1 MMDTLRQDLKY
12 ALRRVLKSPGFTT
25 VAVLTLALGIG
36 VNSAIFSVVYGV
48 LLKPLPF
55 ADPERLVGIYHVSE
69 GHRVSMSGP
78 NFVDVRNLS
87 KTLVDAAAISR
98 SRLILTGRGEP
109 VRLDGAE
116 VSTSFFSVLGVAPA
130 LGRTF
135 HSDEG
140 QPGRPKVTVLGYGLW
155 QQRFGE
161 SPKVIGQTIMLD
173 GVPTEVI
180 GVMPKQ
186 FAYPAGRVIWI
197 PITENEDFT
206 KTQRG
211 AWYLNV
217 IGRTRPSL
225 PIDQV
230 TAEVQTIG
238 KELAHQYPDSNEGL
252 EFTAISL
259 HEATVGDVRS
269 AVFVLLGAVAFVLL
283 IACTNVA
290 NLLLARAAARE
301 GEMAVRSALGAGRL
315 RLIRQLLTESVILAV
330 LGGAFGLLLAI
341 WGLDWLVN
349 LKPEGIPR
357 LSDVRIDPTVIAF
370 TMSLAVL
377 TGLVFGIV
385 PAFQAT
391 TASLAGTLKETGR
404 GPLTTRGGARL
415 RGALVVGEMAL
426 AVMLL
431 AGAGLFIRSFVKLA
445 SVDPGF
451 HAAKALTFELSLP
464 DLRYEKEQQQ
474 LAFFDQLLPRLRAI
488 PGVQKVAA
496 VQSLPLSG
504 SKFVINFQIE
514 GRPPLP
520 PSQQPAMQIRVATAG
535 YFETIGIPLKRG
547 RLFTE
552 DDRAASPR
560 VVVITESAVRQYFPG
575 EDPMGKTITVGW
587 GRGKDTPRA
596 GGEVVGIVGDVKE
609 AGLDEV
615 EPPQLYM
622 PYRQWPI
629 QGISVILQTVVPPG
643 SVADTARRAV
653 YATDPNMPVANV
665 RTLEEIVARSI
676 SQPRFYTLLL
686 SLFAAVALI
695 LAAIGIFGVLSYAVA
710 QRTREI
716 GIRMALGAQGRAV
729 RGLVVRQAMALAL
742 VGVGVG
748 TVLAL
753 WLSNSLVSKM
763 LFNTSPHD
771 ASTYVAVAAVL
782 ALVALIASYLPAR
795 RATRVDPIVALRAE

>member
-1 MMDTLRQDLKY
+1 MDTFRRDLTY
-12 ALRRVLKSPGFTT
+12 ALRRLLKSPVFTI

-36 VNSAIFSVVYGV
+36 ANSAIFSVVYGV

-55 ADPERLVGIYHVSE
+55 ADPGRLVGIYHVSE
-69 GHRVSMSGP
+69 GHRATMSGP

-98 SRLILTGRGEP
+98 SRVILTGRGEP

-116 VSTSFFSVLGVAPA
+116 VSTSFFDVLGVAPV

-135 HSDEG
+135 RSDEG
-140 QPGRPKVTVLGYGLW
+140 QPSHPKVVVLGFGLW
-155 QQRFGE
+155 QQRFGG
-161 SPKVIGQTIMLD
+161 SPKVIGQAIMLN
-173 GVPTEVI
+173 GVSTEVI
-180 GVMPKQ
+180 GVMPRE
-186 FAYPAGRVIWI
+186 FAYPAGRVLWI
-197 PITENEDFT
+197 PIEETEDFT
-206 KTQRG
+206 RSQRG
-211 AWYLNV
+211 AWYLSV
-217 IGRTRPSL
+217 IGRAKPSI
-225 PIDQV
+225 PIEQV

-238 KELAHQYPDSNEGL
+238 KQLARQYPDDNAGL
-252 EFTAISL
+252 DFTAIPL
-259 HEATVGDVRS
+259 HEAMVGDVRN
-269 AVFVLLGAVAFVLL
+269 AVFVLFGAVAFVLL

-290 NLLLARAAARE
+290 NLLLARAATRE
-301 GEMAVRSALGAGRL
+301 GEMAVRSALGAGRW
-315 RLIRQLLTESVILAV
+315 RLIRQLLTESVILGV
-330 LGGAFGLLLAI
+330 LGGAFGLLFAI
-341 WGLDWLVN
+341 WGLDWLVS

-357 LSDVRIDPTVIAF
+357 LSDVRLDPMVILF
-370 TMSLAVL
+370 TMSLSIL
-377 TGLVFGIV
+377 TGLVFGVV
-385 PAFQAT
+385 PALQAT
-391 TASLAGTLKETGR
+391 ATSLAGTLKEAGR

-464 DLRYEKEQQQ
+464 DLRYEKETQQIT
-474 LAFFDQLLPRLRAI
+474 FFDQLVPRLRAI

-504 SKFVINFQIE
+504 STFVITFEIG

-520 PSQQPAMQIRVATAG
+520 PSQQPAMQIRVATPD
-535 YFETIGIPLKRG
+535 YFDTIGIPLKRG
-547 RLFTE
+547 RVFTE
-552 DDRAASPR
+552 DDRPGAPS
-560 VVVITESAVRQYFPG
+560 VVLITESAARQYFPG
-575 EDPMGKTITVGW
+575 EDPIGKTITLGW
-587 GRGKDTPRA
+587 KKGKDSPRA

-609 AGLDEV
+609 AGLDEA

-622 PYRQWPI
+622 PYRQWPL
-629 QGISVILQTVVPPG
+629 QSMSVILQTAVPPA
-643 SVADTARRAV
+643 SVADPSRRAV
-653 YATDPNMPVANV
+653 YATDPNMPVANI
-665 RTLEEIVARSI
+665 RTLQEIIARSI
-676 SQPRFYTLLL
+676 SQPHFYTVLL
-686 SLFAAVALI
+686 SLFAAVALV

-716 GIRMALGAQGRAV
+716 GIRMALGAQARSVRA
-729 RGLVVRQAMALAL
+729 LVVRQAMALAL

-748 TVLAL
+748 TALAL

-771 ASTYVAVAAVL
+771 TGTYVAVGGVL
-782 ALVALIASYLPAR
+782 ALVALLASYLPAR
-795 RATRVDPIVALRAE
+795 RATRVDPIVALRND

>member
-1 MMDTLRQDLKY
+1 MDALRQDLRY
-12 ALRRVLKSPGFTT
+12 AVRRLLKSPAFTI

-36 VNSAIFSVVYGV
+36 ANCAIFSVVYGV

-78 NFVDVRNLS
+78 NFVDVRSLS
-87 KTLVDAAAISR
+87 NTLIDAAAISR

-116 VSTSFFSVLGVAPA
+116 VTTTFFDVLGIAPA

-140 QPGRPKVTVLGYGLW
+140 QPGHAKVAVLGYGLW
-155 QQRFGE
+155 QQRFGG
-161 SPKVIGQTIMLD
+161 SPRVIGQAIILD
-173 GVPTEVI
+173 GVSTEVI
-180 GVMPKQ
+180 GVMPRQ

-197 PITENEDFT
+197 PIAETEDFT
-206 KTQRG
+206 RTQRS

-217 IGRTRPSL
+217 VGRAKPSL
-225 PIDQV
+225 PIEQV

-238 KELAHQYPDSNEGL
+238 KQLARQYPENEAL

-259 HEATVGDVRS
+259 HEATVGDVRN
-269 AVFVLLGAVAFVLL
+269 AVFVLFGAVAFVLL

-315 RLIRQLLTESVILAV
+315 RLVRQLLTESVILGA
-330 LGGAFGLLLAI
+330 LGGALGLLFAI

-357 LSDVRIDPTVIAF
+357 LSDVRIDPMVIAF
-370 TMSLAVL
+370 TMALSVL
-377 TGLVFGIV
+377 TGLIFGIV
-385 PAFQAT
+385 PAFHAT
-391 TASLAGTLKETGR
+391 TTSLAGTLKEAGR

-431 AGAGLFIRSFVKLA
+431 AGAGLFIQSFVKLA

-451 HAAKALTFELSLP
+451 HATKALTFELSLP
-464 DLRYEKEQQQ
+464 DLRYEKEEQQIT
-474 LAFFDQLLPRLRAI
+474 FFDQLVPRLRAI
-488 PGVQKVAA
+488 PGVQNVAA

-504 SKFVINFQIE
+504 SNFVISFQIG

-520 PSQQPAMQIRVATAG
+520 PSQQPAMQIRVATPG

-552 DDRAASPR
+552 DDGAASPR
-560 VVVITESAVRQYFPG
+560 VVLITESAARQYFPG
-575 EDPMGKTITVGW
+575 EDALGKTITLGW

-609 AGLDEV
+609 TGLDEA

-622 PYRQWPI
+622 PYRQWPL
-629 QGISVILQTVVPPG
+629 QGMSVVLQTAVPPA
-643 SVADTARRAV
+643 SVADAARRAV
-653 YATDPNMPVANV
+653 YATDPNLPVANV

-686 SLFAAVALI
+686 SLFAGVALI

-729 RGLVVRQAMALAL
+729 RGLVVRQAMALA
-742 VGVGVG
+742 VTGVGAG
-748 TVLAL
+748 TLLAL

-782 ALVALIASYLPAR
+782 ALVALVASYLPAR